1 MTNGA
6 APVLKALGL
15 PRIYQLGIVV
25 RSVRQAVPYY
35 ADFLGVRPWYR
46 GNVAEQEM
54 WFRGRK
60 VQVDLDMVFAYSGK
74 LMIELIEVKGGDDN
88 IYSEHL
94 AAHGEGL
101 HHLGIE
107 VSDFDRKMKQAD
119 ELGIPVIMSGTVKSK
134 GGAISKMA
142 YLDTISLCGYP
153 IELMETRLFGL
164 ALGKGK
170 FLMNIGCLLGDAS
183 KLAV

>member
-1 MTNGA
+1 MVNVTATTLQN
-6 APVLKALGL
+6 LGL
-15 PRIYQLGIVV
+15 PRVYQLGVIV
-25 RSVRQAVPYY
+25 RDMNKAIDYY
-35 ADFLGVRPWYR
+35 SRIMGIQPWYR
-46 GNVAEQEM
+46 GNVGEQET
-54 WFRGRK
+54 WFRGKK
-60 VQVDLDMVFAYSGK
+60 VNMDVDMVFAYSGK

-94 AAHGEGL
+94 AAQGEGL

-107 VSDFDRKMKQAD
+107 VSDFDAKMKKVEAM
-119 ELGIPVIMSGTVKSK
+119 GIPIIQSGVVKSK

-142 YLDTISLCGYP
+142 YLDTTSALGYP

-170 FLMNIGCLLGDAS
+170 LLMNIGCLLGDAS
-183 KLAV
+183 KIRV